1 LNYLHYNLLGIN
13 FRQLYSEIDLAC
25 EVSEQKDSKEQT
37 EYDES
42 LSNSSK
48 LESVLQKA
56 KMYRSSCTGSSSD
69 RKEVANIT
77 DSKFES
83 ILLACTSDDQKQVKK
98 R

>member
-1 LNYLHYNLLGIN
+1 MYY
-13 FRQLYSEIDLAC
+13 EIDLAC
-25 EVSEQKDSKEQT
+25 EVSEQNDPKEHT
-37 EYDES
+37 DCDEP

-56 KMYRSSCTGSSSD
+56 KMYHSSCTGSGSD
-69 RKEVANIT
+69 HKEVADIT

-83 ILLACTSDDQKQVKK
+83 VLLACTSDDQKQVKK